1 MDGENNQLV
10 KVEGHDKVLEAI
22 RRLKLPEKDKQELQK
37 KLLSNSVDLV
47 NYAQQKLADS
57 GVAQHDISNFL
68 AELERINKKG
78 MYATTKLEAKTGSGK
93 IEMQFKGGDT
103 KLIIPVLIIVG
114 IVIIAALVIMF
125 WR

>member
-1 MDGENNQLV
+1 METNNNQLAKLDNAKMLDVIQKLNLPAKEKQALV
-10 KVEGHDKVLEAI
+10 KQLASDDVELIKHV
-22 RRLKLPEKDKQELQK
+22 R
-37 KLLSNSVDLV
+37 
-47 NYAQQKLADS
+47 QKLADS
-57 GVAQHDISNFL
+57 GVAQTDISNFL
-68 AELERINKKG
+68 AELAALSKKG

-114 IVIIAALVIMF
+114 IVIIAALVIVF

>member
-1 MDGENNQLV
+1 MEPEDNRLV
-10 KVEGHDKVLEAI
+10 RIEGNAKVLEVI
-22 RRLKLPEKDKQELQK
+22 RALNLPQKDKQELEK
-37 KLLSNSVDLV
+37 KLMSDDVEV
-47 NYAQQKLADS
+47 IKYAKQKLADS

-68 AELERINKKG
+68 GELERLSKKG

-103 KLIIPVLIIVG
+103 KLIIPVLVILG
-114 IVIIAALVIMF
+114 IVIIAALVIVF